1 MSMYKQKMFD
11 LSEERINQKI
21 THLRHGLITV
31 DEVLSD
37 LHDDIVV
44 SSMWSLF
51 EVEKIIG
58 FELRRGETVQ

>member
-21 THLRHGLITV
+21 THLRHGLVTV

-37 LHDDIVV
+37 LHDDLVV

-51 EVEKIIG
+51 EVEKIIS
-58 FELRRGETVQ
+58 FELRQGETVQ